1 VKGDQSSCGWLSAKE
16 NERIWPWKRKESAGA
31 LWFFFFLCREVMVG
45 SAGGWRRGV
54 AKEAK
59 NGSRGEVSS
68 GLGEGAE
75 RVIVFRV
82 ICVLGF
88 LCDSP

>member
-1 VKGDQSSCGWLSAKE
+1 
-16 NERIWPWKRKESAGA
+16 
-31 LWFFFFLCREVMVG
+31 MVG

-82 ICVLGF
+82 ICGLGF
-88 LCDSP
+88 LCDSPELCNIAPPPFVCVVETYL

>member
-1 VKGDQSSCGWLSAKE
+1 MKGYGLGKGRRVQGLS
-16 NERIWPWKRKESAGA
+16 G
-31 LWFFFFLCREVMVG
+31 FFLCREVMVG

>member
-1 VKGDQSSCGWLSAKE
+1 
-16 NERIWPWKRKESAGA
+16 
-31 LWFFFFLCREVMVG
+31 MVG